1 MDEEWVIERGPI
13 DDPEYLVGHG
23 MAWTWTAEEAA
34 ATRFPSEYEATAV
47 ATETGVDALRMVR
60 CES

>member
-1 MDEEWVIERGPI
+1 MNDWIIERGPLA
-13 DDPEYLVGHG
+13 DPKYLMGHG
-23 MAWTWTAEEAA
+23 MAWTWTTDEAA

-47 ATETGVDALRMVR
+47 ATETGVDALRVTE